1 MDPLSLTE
9 LIPDWKD
16 KGAPLNVPVTQDQ
29 FLFLTCT
36 GARSTP
42 NWMLPAC
49 FQNHGNYIVRL
60 GDVVKWMGEKADA
73 AGGDIFR
80 SEERSE
86 GKGCVRTRRYQWTTY
101 NQTNQKNKQK

>member
-29 FLFLTCT
+29 FLFLTRT
-36 GARSTP
+36 GARKTP
-42 NWMLPAC
+42 NWMLPPC

-60 GDVVKWMGEKADA
+60 GDVVKWLGEQAAA
-73 AGGDIFR
+73 AGVEIFPGFAAA
-80 SEERSE
+80 EEIGSAACRE
-86 GKGCVRTRRYQWTTY
+86 RVCQYG
-101 NQTNQKNKQK
+101 